1 MLIMGSQD
9 TRMHHWLTEIAM
21 EPKSKADLQRLN
33 GALATRMTVHS
44 ASGVSTDPQS
54 GQIIP

>member
-21 EPKSKADLQRLN
+21 EPKPKADVERLN
-33 GALATRMTVHS
+33 GALARIPARSSPT
-44 ASGVSTDPQS
+44 SGDDKTGRFGS
-54 GQIIP
+54 